1 MTNVTVDEKY
11 DGNVRLKFTPKVP
24 GAYSIEVRINGDK
37 LPTCPMTVQVKEREL
52 VVVGELNLKL
62 FPGDRIEQ
70 LSGITVNTGGQIVVT
85 DTFGHCVFDKNGNCL
100 RKTGGEGSHTG
111 QFQCPDGISFL
122 NDNEMLI
129 ADCGNSRIQRINI
142 QTGTVVKSF
151 GKFGEEKGELNI
163 PVDVVVDDKERI
175 VITE

>member
-70 LSGITVNTGGQIVVT
+70 LSGITVNTGGQIVMT

-100 RKTGGEGSHTG
+100 RKTGG
-111 QFQCPDGISFL
+111 
-122 NDNEMLI
+122 DNWWV
-129 ADCGNSRIQRINI
+129 AIQDNFSALMAFR
-142 QTGTVVKSF
+142 F
-151 GKFGEEKGELNI
+151 
-163 PVDVVVDDKERI
+163 
-175 VITE
+175 

>member
-1 MTNVTVDEKY
+1 M
-11 DGNVRLKFTPKVP
+11 
-24 GAYSIEVRINGDK
+24 
-37 LPTCPMTVQVKEREL
+37 
-52 VVVGELNLKL
+52 
-62 FPGDRIEQ
+62 
-70 LSGITVNTGGQIVVT
+70 
-85 DTFGHCVFDKNGNCL
+85 
-100 RKTGGEGSHTG
+100 GSHTG